1 MCVCVCV
8 AVCIISGVARHFF
21 LYYSPFSFPCRFY
34 NNSSSFIHGGLDASN
49 RDAPIVVGQKQIHN
63 KIQQLNFRDCHAKI
77 SQVDSQATLGA
88 GVVVQVTGELSNAG
102 QPMRRFTQTF
112 VLAAQSP
119 KKYYVHNDIFRYQD
133 LYSEDELEENG
144 RSEADEEISQEIE
157 TTVDHTQ
164 LNQQTIYYASNVL
177 TSAPNVLP
185 NYATQQQQ
193 QQPLNGHEDVSP
205 VVVEN
210 NVVDNVEVAVEAEEI
225 RAPTPVE
232 VDVFETAVI
241 EEKPEVVVVVPSN
254 EPKTWSNLVK
264 TGGMS
269 SKVMTPT
276 SVAVNSAVPVNIM
289 NPLPSS
295 KFPDTTSNRFD
306 PPLGATGPGLS
317 QKQGMPQR
325 VQQQNRERRTSNTNS
340 VPQNQ
345 QFNDNQQLFLGNI
358 PHHASDDELK
368 ALFSR
373 FGTVVDLRIL
383 SKQGQPKIPG
393 QRPPP
398 NYGFITYED
407 SAAVQEC
414 LANLPLYFPDNSPD
428 GQKLNVEEKKTRT
441 RAPGETGGR
450 IGGGNNYNNN
460 SNNLGSGGN
469 PQRSLNA
476 SGGGGNNNGL
486 NNGQSN
492 RNGPSSGV
500 NRNTNTQTRA
510 GGGGPGGNLG
520 QNRGGT
526 FNRDRERQPLGQQ
539 RNTGN
544 ANSNNTYNRR

>member
-1 MCVCVCV
+1 MCRPRVCAPILYAVEQGTRSFAQVSPLFVCLCACLCV
-8 AVCIISGVARHFF
+8 NDTFSRINHRALLSYVLRILLTNFFVHFLVIF
-21 LYYSPFSFPCRFY
+21 LFRFY

-157 TTVDHTQ
+157 NTVDHSQ
-164 LNQQTIYYASNVL
+164 LNNQQTIYYSSNVL
-177 TSAPNVLP
+177 TSATNVLP
-185 NYATQQQQ
+185 NYSQQQQQ
-193 QQPLNGHEDVSP
+193 QQPPQANQQQLNGHEEISVNQAAVATSTI
-205 VVVEN
+205 VEN
-210 NVVDNVEVAVEAEEI
+210 SVMVEPEPTPILEPEEP

-232 VDVFETAVI
+232 VDVFEAAVT
-241 EEKPEVVVVVPSN
+241 EEKPGKTINQSPFPTVRKTLNAFSVPFAEPVVNVPAPSN

-264 TGGMS
+264 SGGMS
-269 SKVMTPT
+269 SKVISMASTIAT
-276 SVAVNSAVPVNIM
+276 SGTGNVTASNIM
-289 NPLPSS
+289 SPLPSS
-295 KFPDTTSNRFD
+295 KFPETTSNRFD

-317 QKQGMPQR
+317 QKQSLPQR
-325 VQQQNRERRTSNTNS
+325 VNRERRISNTNT

-358 PHHASDDELK
+358 PHHASDEELK

-383 SKQGQPKIPG
+383 SKQTQPKIPG
-393 QRPPP
+393 TRPPP

-407 SAAVQEC
+407 SVAVQEC
-414 LANLPLYFPDNSPD
+414 LANLVCQFYFF
-428 GQKLNVEEKKTRT
+428 
-441 RAPGETGGR
+441 
-450 IGGGNNYNNN
+450 
-460 SNNLGSGGN
+460 
-469 PQRSLNA
+469 A
-476 SGGGGNNNGL
+476 S
-486 NNGQSN
+486 
-492 RNGPSSGV
+492 
-500 NRNTNTQTRA
+500 
-510 GGGGPGGNLG
+510 
-520 QNRGGT
+520 
-526 FNRDRERQPLGQQ
+526 
-539 RNTGN
+539 
-544 ANSNNTYNRR
+544 